1 MRIEMK
7 KKIKIRVKIVDRSL
21 APLDPNSKPLQAD
34 YKDSEDGCI
43 VIPPL
48 VEILRKIDKEPQDE

>member
-1 MRIEMK
+1 MK
-7 KKIKIRVKIVDRSL
+7 KKIKIRIKITDRSL
-21 APLDPNSKPLQAD
+21 KPLDPKSKPLQAD

-48 VEILRKIDKEPQDE
+48 IEVLREIEEEPQQDE